1 MVGDR
6 SHQKQ
11 IIQTYHKRVRPAAW
25 FEAAPSGSPT
35 ASSCPPGHA
44 PWPFSLPPSQ
54 SRLLCL
60 FLMPPRTSYD
70 PFSFPLCTQEILL
83 KPHCL
88 SANSSASDA
97 LDFESLSGGS
107 SRGGQLLIYPSPK
120 PILREGRPLWQWNR
134 RGSQISLTNPG
145 SQWGERCR
153 SQIALTSGTLDFE
166 ILSFGI
172 TSLTTQTNDPLY
184 FFYKPLLSKFAL
196 L

>member
-1 MVGDR
+1 MVGGR

-11 IIQTYHKRVRPAAW
+11 IIQTYHKRVRSAAW

-120 PILREGRPLWQWNR
+120 TDPQR
-134 RGSQISLTNPG
+134 RSSSLTMEQARQPDQPNQPWQSVRWKM
-145 SQWGERCR
+145 SQSDRPHIRHTWFWNSLIWYNFSYYTNKR
-153 SQIALTSGTLDFE
+153 SLIF
-166 ILSFGI
+166 
-172 TSLTTQTNDPLY
+172 
-184 FFYKPLLSKFAL
+184 LL
-196 L
+196 